1 MPGNRR
7 WTPAED
13 ALIRRAA
20 YESAYYG
27 LRRERDHLSRLQVV
41 AKECGRSYAAVRRR
55 ASRLRINTYQFMSRA
70 QFGLRYQTE
79 HWHDED

>member
-7 WTPAED
+7 WTKAED

-20 YESAYYG
+20 FESAYYG
-27 LRRERDHLSRLQVV
+27 VRRERDQLSRLQEV

-55 ASRLRINTYQFMSRA
+55 ASRLRINTYQYMSRA
-70 QFGLRYQTE
+70 QYELRYDPDYE
-79 HWHDED
+79 